1 MAETHKEKYVT
12 QTGMV
17 VDTSHAYFNLPGADR
32 VFNTIKVNSYHDL
45 QETVTRGIVT
55 PETKLML
62 FSIEETT
69 IAIPLQQI
77 AFHHVAQGKINDM
90 EWAVAFCACC
100 NMGAAFTP
108 LIDGVVHHFSGT
120 GVYHG
125 MAIIRDKETGSYWE
139 HATGECI
146 HGILRGRHLE
156 IIPAQ
161 YMLAN
166 QLLESSRSALV
177 TIAQQSWWQRIL
189 DSLLMKD
196 MLSPQGHLPAPFRLS
211 MGKID
216 KRLPEMQLGLGL
228 WHHGKARFYSM
239 ETLKAHWNVL
249 IDTLSR
255 ESFVIFIDPVAQVP
269 IAHRSKASSFTWDG
283 DTLVLD
289 TGERLR
295 NGFVQ
300 KNNSEQY
307 HIDASS
313 QQFVRWYAFAFKFP
327 NCEIYG
333 Y

>member
-1 MAETHKEKYVT
+1 MAVTHQEKYIT

-32 VFNTIKVNSYHDL
+32 VFTTIKVNAYHDL
-45 QETVTRGIVT
+45 QEAVTKGIIAL
-55 PETKLML
+55 ETKLML
-62 FSIEETT
+62 FPIEEVT
-69 IAIPLQQI
+69 ITIPLKQI
-77 AFHHVAQGKINDM
+77 AFHHVAQGKSNNRD
-90 EWAVAFCACC
+90 WAVAFCACC

-108 LIDGVVHHFSGT
+108 VIDGVVHHFSGT

-125 MAIIRDKETGSYWE
+125 MAIIRDRETGSYWE

-146 HGILRGRHLE
+146 HGRLRGKHLE

-161 YMLAN
+161 YMLAK
-166 QLLESSRSALV
+166 QLLESTPSALV
-177 TIAQQSWWQRIL
+177 TIAKQSWWQRLL
-189 DSLLMKD
+189 DYLMMKD
-196 MLSPQGHLPAPFRLS
+196 MLSPQGHMPAPFRLS

-228 WHHGKARFYSM
+228 WHKGKARFYSM
-239 ETLKAHWNVL
+239 ETLKTHGNVL
-249 IDTLSR
+249 IDTVGQ
-255 ESFVIFIDPVAQVP
+255 ESFVIFIDPIAQVP
-269 IAHRSKASSFTWDG
+269 IAHRSKASSFTWDD

-295 NGFVQ
+295 NGFVH
-300 KNNSEQY
+300 KINSEQQRM
-307 HIDASS
+307 DVSS

-327 NCEIYG
+327 NCEIYD